1 MGLTDRDPIHESTRR
16 LAEALTTARSHAQS
30 RDGYLVVEACAD
42 GEIAIRIDDRALTY
56 GGAAVGAELTRLA
69 AEALAAARVQVRD
82 AVQVFSADPR
92 VAEAVAATGDAMGR
106 PPGTAAGSGLPDR
119 PHNSPPNRP
128 ENRPMNRQW
137 PANHVVPEDDP
148 SGAYDRRATARPAT
162 EHQSAS
168 WQDHR
173 QERSNTPPRQH
184 ASPNASPPYNLYDV
198 PDDDEDAYYQR
209 KSWLE

>member
-1 MGLTDRDPIHESTRR
+1 MGLTDQDPIHESTRR
-16 LAEALTTARSHAQS
+16 LAEALTTARSSARS
-30 RDGYLVVEACAD
+30 LDGYLVVEACAD

-82 AVQVFSADPR
+82 AVQVFSADPQ
-92 VAEAVAATGDAMGR
+92 VAEAVAATGDALGR
-106 PPGTAAGSGLPDR
+106 PLGAAAGSGLPDR
-119 PHNSPPNRP
+119 PRNSPPNRP
-128 ENRPMNRQW
+128 E
-137 PANHVVPEDDP
+137 D
-148 SGAYDRRATARPAT
+148 RPAAQR
-162 EHQSAS
+162 QSAL

-184 ASPNASPPYNLYDV
+184 ASPNTSPPYNLYDV